1 MYQVKNPATGEV
13 EATFPMLSDS
23 EVAEAIDTVE
33 EGYRSW
39 IQLPLS
45 ERQAIIWKAAD
56 LFEERKQELAAII
69 AREMGKPVSQGIGEV
84 ETSRDIFRY
93 YADNAEEFLANEEL
107 DIDGGRALLQKKPI
121 GPLVGIMPWNF
132 PYYQVARFAA
142 PNLILGN
149 TILLKHARNC
159 PESAAAMEQ
168 LLRDAGLPDNAY
180 INIYASS
187 EQIAD
192 AIADDRIQGVSL
204 TGSERAG
211 VAVGQNAGKHLKPM
225 VLELGGSDP
234 LLVLDSQDITATA
247 QQIARARLR
256 NAGQA
261 CNSPKRL
268 IVMDEYYDE
277 FLKVVV
283 EEFKNAVVGDPMDPN
298 TDVGPMSSEQAL
310 EELMEQIEDTVKAGA
325 TLHTGGTRISDNGA
339 YVTPAV
345 LSDVTPEMRA
355 YYEELFGPVA
365 VVYRVTSVEEALRL
379 ANDSPF
385 GLGSSIFTDDPAAA
399 LDIADQI
406 ESGMVFFNEAGGSQP
421 DLPFGGVKRSGIGRE
436 LGSLGIEEFM
446 NKKVVRL

>member
-93 YADNAEEFLANEEL
+93 YADNADEFLANEEL

-399 LDIADQI
+399 LDVADQI

>member
-13 EATFPMLSDS
+13 EATYPMMSDS
-23 EVAEAIDTVE
+23 EVAEAIDAVE
-33 EGYRSW
+33 DGYSSW
-39 IQLPLS
+39 TKRPLK
-45 ERQAIIWKAAD
+45 ERQAAVWKAAD
-56 LFEERKQELAAII
+56 LFEERKEELASII
-69 AREMGKPVSQGIGEV
+69 AREMGKPVSQGLGEI

-107 DIDGGRALLQKKPI
+107 AIEGGRALLQKKPI

-159 PESAAAMEQ
+159 PESAAAIQQ
-168 LLRDAGLPDNAY
+168 LLRDAGVPENAY
-180 INIYASS
+180 INLYATS

-234 LLVLDSQDITATA
+234 LLVLDSHEISETARK
-247 QQIARARLR
+247 IARARLR

-268 IVMDEYYDE
+268 IVMEEYYDE
-277 FLKVVV
+277 FLKVVI
-283 EEFKNAVVGDPMDPN
+283 EEFENAVVGDPMDPK

-310 EELMEQIEDTVKAGA
+310 EELLEQIDDTVKAGA
-325 TLHTGGTRISDNGA
+325 TLHTGGTRVSETGA
-339 YVTPAV
+339 YIRPAV
-345 LSDVTPEMRA
+345 LSGVTPEMRA

-365 VVYRVTSVEEALRL
+365 VVYRVSSVEEALRL

-385 GLGSSIFTDDPAAA
+385 GLGSSIFTEDPTGA

-406 ESGMVFFNEAGGSQP
+406 QSGMVFFNEAGGSQP

-436 LGSLGIEEFM
+436 LGPLGIEEFM
-446 NKKVVRL
+446 NKKVIRL

>member
-13 EATFPMLSDS
+13 EATYPEMTDDQ
-23 EVAEAIDTVE
+23 VAAAVE
-33 EGYRSW
+33 RVERGYQAW
-39 IQLPLS
+39 TQCPLAT
-45 ERQAIIWKAAD
+45 RKAIILRAAD
-56 LFEERKQELAAII
+56 LFEERKDELARII
-69 AREMGKPVSQGIGEV
+69 AREMGKPVGQGLGEI

-93 YADNAEEFLANEEL
+93 YANNAEELLASEEM
-107 DIDGGRALLQKKPI
+107 DIEGGRALLQKKPI

-159 PESAAAMEQ
+159 PESAAAIEE
-168 LLRDAGLPDNAY
+168 LLLDAGLPADAY
-180 INIYASS
+180 INMYASN
-187 EQIAD
+187 QQMAKVIAD
-192 AIADDRIQGVSL
+192 PRIAGVSL

-211 VAVGQNAGKHLKPM
+211 VAVGANAGEHLKPV

-234 LLVLDSQDITATA
+234 LLLLDTQDVGNIAR
-247 QQIARARLR
+247 QIAHIRLR

-277 FLKVVV
+277 FVETLV
-283 EEFKNAVVGDPMDPN
+283 EEFKNAKVGSPIDPES
-298 TDVGPMSSEQAL
+298 DVGPLSSEQAL
-310 EELMEQIEDTVKAGA
+310 EELLEQVSDTVAAGA
-325 TLHTGGTRISDNGA
+325 TLHVGGTRMGDSGA
-339 YVTPAV
+339 FFSPAV
-345 LSDVTPEMRA
+345 LTDVQPGMRA

-365 VVYRVTSVEEALRL
+365 VVYRVDSVEEAIRL

-385 GLGSSIFTDDPAAA
+385 GLGSSIYTDDPEAA
-399 LDIADQI
+399 LDVADQI
-406 ESGMVFFNEAGGSQP
+406 ETGMVFFNEAGGSQP

-436 LGSLGIEEFM
+436 LGPLGIEEFM
-446 NKKVVRL
+446 NKKVVRF

>member
-93 YADNAEEFLANEEL
+93 YADNADEFLANEEL

>member
-385 GLGSSIFTDDPAAA
+385 GLGSSIFTDDPAGA